1 MTEKKTILAVGAHP
15 DDIEFGC
22 SVTVRNFIQN
32 GYDAYYVVLT
42 TGENGFKIP
51 TKSKQERIR
60 IRKREQRQAAQKTG
74 VKKVYFLGYQDGFL
88 EYSDTLR
95 KKITMLIRKIKPE
108 VLFSFDPAN
117 TNFDSVNL
125 FHRDHRVAALAT
137 FDAVFA
143 AKNRFI
149 YNDNTQPEHRVS
161 KIYFFGTNKPNLFVD
176 ISKNIDFKLDLLSL
190 YKSQFPDF
198 EQFANFFK
206 ENIIYHTAEYKYA
219 EVFRVLE
226 VVQIPSGEL
235 S

>member
-1 MTEKKTILAVGAHP
+1 MAIKKTLLAVGAHP

-22 SVTVRNFIQN
+22 SVTVRNLIQQ
-32 GYDAYYVVLT
+32 GYEAYYVVLT
-42 TGENGFKIP
+42 NGENGFKIP
-51 TKSKQERIR
+51 AKSKRERISV
-60 IRKREQRQAAQKTG
+60 RKKEQLKAAKKTG

-95 KKITMLIRKIKPE
+95 KEITRLIRKIKPE
-108 VLFSFDPAN
+108 ILFTFDPAN
-117 TNFDSVNL
+117 TSFDSINL

-149 YNDNTQPEHRVS
+149 YNKIYSEHRVS
-161 KIYFFGTNKPNLFVD
+161 RIYFFGTNTPNLFID
-176 ISKNIDFKLDLLSL
+176 ISKSIDFKLDLLSS

-198 EQFANFFK
+198 EQFAHFFK
-206 ENIIYHTAEYKYA
+206 ENIVHHTSNYKYA
-219 EVFRVLE
+219 EAFRVLE
-226 VVQIPSGEL
+226 VIQIPSGEL